1 MQAKRAKSGSG
12 KGRGA
17 SGPKTARSAGKS
29 PARST
34 AKAKAKANPKPK
46 PTPKAKPKP
55 KPKARAGGSARTPA
69 RSSPKASPKAATR
82 KASLRKA
89 SPGRTAPRK
98 PAATSPRR
106 VSQTATPRARREAPR
121 HSYAG
126 ACHCGALEFTYET
139 ALEPRRWRIHSCQ
152 CSFCRGHGARTTADP
167 AGLVQFDFK
176 LPEFL
181 RRYRFGLRTG
191 DYLVCREC
199 GTYVAAVLLTGRGAL
214 ANVNVNTLREP
225 PRSLPPG
232 KPVAPELE
240 TMEARRAARARSWTP
255 VMGPV

>member
-1 MQAKRAKSGSG
+1 MQARRAKSGSG
-12 KGRGA
+12 KGRKA
-17 SGPKTARSAGKS
+17 SGPKPVRSSAG
-29 PARST
+29 P
-34 AKAKAKANPKPK
+34 KAKARLKAGSKAGAK
-46 PTPKAKPKP
+46 ASSKAKTKAPSRPLPK
-55 KPKARAGGSARTPA
+55 
-69 RSSPKASPKAATR
+69 KAAPR
-82 KASLRKA
+82 K
-89 SPGRTAPRK
+89 TAPRK
-98 PAATSPRR
+98 AGTSKTSPKPAAPRK
-106 VSQTATPRARREAPR
+106 AAPAPRARREAPR

-139 ALEPRRWRIHSCQ
+139 ALEPRRWRVLSCQ

-167 AGLVQFDFK
+167 DGLVLFDFK

-199 GTYVAAVLLTGRGAL
+199 GTYIAAVLLTGRGAL
-214 ANVNVNTLREP
+214 ATVNVNSLREP

-232 KPVAPELE
+232 RPVSPELE
-240 TMEARRAARARSWTP
+240 SMEARRAARARSWTP